1 MFKISHLIIPTLS
14 LIVSILMTSCNS
26 NVNDINEEQ
35 QESGLDEQNRTNLK
49 VSSDNEYDSVA
60 IHGTGNEEGNSSKNL
75 PYIKL
80 IPDYYVGRNTKVSSA
95 VMKRDIGVDNL
106 TKVEREQRLRA
117 TVDQLKGL
125 DSTLWDFAMNYT
137 DNYHIGT
144 YNYDIDFA
152 EHSCHTL
159 SYLIHGSKY
168 LSKFE
173 RLKPLDKDFLKQL
186 DIIDNVNT
194 SKEDKEIAAF
204 DIQLHSTSLGHY
216 ITRTS
221 DILKMSDYER
231 NELWNLDCVNQFSLN
246 NEAYVQSNKNESGA
260 FVRQRNGYAD
270 LRYTGEIDNNFYD
283 KLEAA
288 LKKYPNIESVSIG
301 SGGGS
306 VGNAMSAG
314 YLLKSKGIDVK
325 LHSDCYSACPLVFV
339 AGERS
344 IMSNKPPIKLG
355 FHQLYNIVDN
365 EAIPAPIS
373 TYREIQNYL
382 YNIDPTIDSNA
393 FVNLMLSAGPNS
405 MTYPEYEYLC
415 SSSIAKWVQR
425 TCSEDEYR

>member
-1 MFKISHLIIPTLS
+1 MFKISRFKAVALTLIM
-14 LIVSILMTSCNS
+14 SILITGCNS
-26 NVNDINEEQ
+26 KVNDVDQEQ
-35 QESGLDEQNRTNLK
+35 QETTLGETNLAD
-49 VSSDNEYDSVA
+49 SSNKEAGVTSISDASSKEV
-60 IHGTGNEEGNSSKNL
+60 GKSKNL
-75 PYIKL
+75 RYIEL
-80 IPDYYVGRNTKVSSA
+80 IPDYYVGGNTKVSSA

-246 NEAYVQSNKNESGA
+246 NEAYVQSNKHESGV
-260 FVRQRNGYAD
+260 FVREREGFAD

-283 KLEAA
+283 KLEDA

-306 VGNAMSAG
+306 VGNAMAAG

-339 AGERS
+339 AGERM
-344 IMSNKPPIKLG
+344 IMLNKPPIKLG
-355 FHQLYNIVDN
+355 FHQMYNIVDN

-382 YNIDPTIDSNA
+382 YNIDPTIDSHA
-393 FVNLMLSAGPNS
+393 FINLMLSASPDN

-425 TCSEDEYR
+425 TCSENDYR